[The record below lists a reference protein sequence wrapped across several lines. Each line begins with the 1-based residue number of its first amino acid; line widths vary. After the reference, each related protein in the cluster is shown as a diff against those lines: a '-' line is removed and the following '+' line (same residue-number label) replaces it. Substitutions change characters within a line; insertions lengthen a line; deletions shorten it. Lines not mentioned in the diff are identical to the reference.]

1 MVDRFTGPDPEP
13 GRRTDRLIA
22 LFLFAGLS
30 LIYFATISGIT
41 SSNDG
46 SHYALLRTMVENR
59 SFTLNQ
65 FDDYAEGN
73 DIAVTPDGRLF
84 SDRPPG
90 TALAA
95 VPFYLAGGLLPAPP
109 APVPSRHDAT
119 NPRLPYVL
127 LLPVLAGA
135 ASAVILYQ
143 LQRRLEISPAAALT
157 AVLFFALGAIH
168 WKYSTVLFSHA
179 LSGFLVTLSVYLTL
193 LLADREITRWPYYLL
208 LGLVTGS
215 AVVVEYSNA
224 LVVGVLGIF
233 WLTQSRAIGQ
243 RRVLLA
249 IFPWV
254 AGSAIPLL
262 FLAYYNTTNFGNP
275 WTISY
280 AYAVNYPWAG
290 SFGTTFNFP
299 LLPGL
304 KALLWWGEG
313 GGWCGGPPCVNQGIF
328 LLSPVLLLAMPGL
341 FLYWRRRPA
350 WFWLTTTLF
359 LVYLL
364 LFAKHHTSH
373 GFTADGR
380 YLAPFLGLLVPP
392 LGFSIDWLLSPQRR
406 PLFRAVSA
414 LVVYGFFFLSLAN
427 QIGHIGTSYNYTLD
441 LNRLQ
446 PPLAA
451 PANWAYLAATILP
464 NMGNLPLLLAPTLFF
479 LLVAAVAVAV
489 RSRFR

>member
-1 MVDRFTGPDPEP
+1 MVDRFAGPDPDP
-13 GRRTDRLIA
+13 THRTDRLISI
-22 LFLFAGLS
+22 FLFAGLS
-30 LIYFATISGIT
+30 LIYFATLSGIT

-46 SHYALLRTMVENR
+46 SHYALLRTIVENR
-59 SFTLNQ
+59 AFTLNQ

-73 DIAVTPDGRLF
+73 DIAITPDGRLF

-95 VPFYLAGGLLPAPP
+95 VPFYLMGGPLPDPLAPL
-109 APVPSRHDAT
+109 PSRHDAA

-135 ASAVILYQ
+135 ATAVVLYN

-157 AVLFFALGAIH
+157 AVTFFALGTIH

-179 LSGFLVTLSVYLTL
+179 LSGLLVTLSVYLTL

-215 AVVVEYSNA
+215 AVVVEYSNL

-233 WLTQSRAIGQ
+233 WLAQSRAIGP

-249 IFPWV
+249 IFPWLV
-254 AGSAIPLL
+254 GSAIPLL

-275 WTISY
+275 WTLSY
-280 AYAVNYPWAG
+280 TYAVNYPWAG
-290 SFGTTFNFP
+290 NFGTTFNFP

-328 LLSPVLLLAMPGL
+328 LLSPVLILAVPGL

-350 WFWLTTTLF
+350 WFWLTTALF

-364 LFAKHHTSH
+364 LFARHHTSH

-392 LGFSIDWLLSPQRR
+392 LGFTLDWLLSPYRR
-406 PLFRAVSA
+406 PLFRAA
-414 LVVYGFFFLSLAN
+414 AAMIVYGLFFLSLLN
-427 QIGHIGTSYNYTLD
+427 QMRHIGTSYNYTLD
-441 LNRLQ
+441 LSHLQ
-446 PPLAA
+446 TPLAA
-451 PANWAYLAATILP
+451 PANWSYVAGAILP
-464 NMGNLPLLLAPTLFF
+464 NTANWPLLLVPALG
-479 LLVAAVAVAV
+479 LLIVAAVVV
-489 RSRFR
+489 WLRDRLR